1 MSKKC
6 PFCES
11 SIVETYDTFRQ
22 DAISFHQSIDRG
34 ALALRGNSR
43 TDNPKTDFDLN
54 LYKLNCPDCERTS
67 YSVQGLRGEYEY
79 IDLPI
84 HPLSNARNFP
94 EYIPDVLRR
103 DYEEAYSIVNL
114 SPKASATL
122 SRRCLQGMIRDFFG
136 ISKSSLNDEIN
147 AIENLVS
154 SDQKSVL
161 HSLRKIGNVG
171 AHLEKDVNLIVDVTS
186 EDAEKLLLV
195 LEYFF
200 NEWYIS
206 KHNTEVLFSD
216 IKDIDQGI
224 QNQKKG

>member
-1 MSKKC
+1 MSLKC

-11 SIVETYDTFRQ
+11 YIAEIYDTFRQ
-22 DAISFHQSIDRG
+22 IYISFYD
-34 ALALRGNSR
+34 
-43 TDNPKTDFDLN
+43 TKTYTSDGDDFDLN
-54 LYKLNCPDCERTS
+54 LNKLNCPNCDKTS
-67 YSVQGLRGEYEY
+67 YTLQGIGDEYKY
-79 IDLPI
+79 ISLPV
-84 HPLSNARNFP
+84 HPASNAQILP
-94 EYIPDVLRR
+94 EYVPSVLRN
-103 DYEEAYSIVNL
+103 DYEEAYSIVHL

-122 SRRCLQGMIRDFFG
+122 SRRCLQGMIRDFFD
-136 ISKSSLNDEIN
+136 ISKSSLHDEIN
-147 AIENLVS
+147 AIKDSVS
-154 SDQKSVL
+154 GDQKNVL

-171 AHLEKDVNLIVDVTS
+171 AHLEKDVNLIVDVTP

-224 QNQKKG
+224 QEQKNG